1 MGFFIDFVF
10 VICYTGKVNTRK
22 NLYKEINMFDS
33 IEIRK
38 AANGFI
44 VILNTEEDAQEYVF
58 DNPRKAIKFIK
69 EYVDAKVAQEA

>member
-1 MGFFIDFVF
+1 
-10 VICYTGKVNTRK
+10 
-22 NLYKEINMFDS
+22 MFDS

-44 VILNTEEDAQEYVF
+44 VILNTEEDASEYVF
-58 DNPRKAIKFIK
+58 DTPRKAIKFIK